1 MKLGTLAGMPPIVC
15 GPELTLREACEVMI
29 EEDIGSILIVEG
41 AELLGIL
48 TDRDLVRATAAEAP
62 ADDPVSAWMTKDPDT
77 FRSETALRDAVS
89 WILDTGYR
97 HMPVVDDGAPLAV
110 VSIKDLLFA
119 LSEAVAR
126 EAEAG

>member
-1 MKLGTLAGMPPIVC
+1 MKLGTLAGAPPIVC
-15 GPELTLREACEVMI
+15 GPELTLRDVCDVMLN
-29 EEDIGSILIVEG
+29 EDIGSILIVEG

-48 TDRDLVRATAAEAP
+48 TDRDLVRATAAGASSD
-62 ADDPVSAWMTKDPDT
+62 ALVTDWMTKDPDT
-77 FRSETALRDAVS
+77 FRSETMLRDAVT

-119 LSEAVAR
+119 VSQALSEQS
-126 EAEAG
+126 EA